1 MPTLNVITRDGQQ
14 LTIEARSGHSV
25 METLRDGGVDEIL
38 ALCGGCCSCA
48 TCHVHV
54 DPEWIDRV
62 GPPGADEDDLLD
74 TSDYRTATSRLSC
87 QIHVGEALDGLTVT
101 IAPES

>member
-1 MPTLNVITRDGQQ
+1 MPTIHVITREGEQ
-14 LTIEARSGHSV
+14 LAVEGKTGHSV

-54 DPEWIDRV
+54 DPEWIDQV
-62 GPPGADEDDLLD
+62 GLAGADEDDLLD
-74 TSDYRTATSRLSC
+74 TSDYRTATSRLAC
-87 QIHVGEALDGLTVT
+87 QIRIEDALDGLTVT

>member
-1 MPTLNVITRDGQQ
+1 MPTIHVTTREGEQ
-14 LTIEARSGHSV
+14 LAVEAKPGHTV

-54 DPEWIDRV
+54 DAAWIDRV

-74 TSDYRTATSRLSC
+74 TSDYRTAPSRLAC
-87 QIHVGEALDGLTVT
+87 QIHMDDGLDGLAVA

>member
-1 MPTLNVITRDGQQ
+1 MPTIHVITREGQQ
-14 LTIEARSGHSV
+14 LAVEAKSGHSV

-48 TCHVHV
+48 TCHVQV
-54 DPEWIDRV
+54 DPAWINRV

-74 TSDYRTATSRLSC
+74 TSDHRTATSRLAC
-87 QIHVGEALDGLTVT
+87 QIHVDDALDGLTVT
-101 IAPES
+101 VAPES